1 MNKILWLK
9 TTAIGLVTYA
19 LVGFFGV
26 PYVVKN
32 IFPSKI
38 DEATKGGEFSVQS
51 VSFNPFTFR
60 FSAEGVSFKTPEA
73 TPLFDL
79 KQFVVNLDPIDYLWN
94 GGWVIHE
101 LSLEAP
107 RVTVVHSAQ
116 GEFNF
121 GWLSTQEDE
130 NKSDTSSPLPNLI
143 IENLTLKGG
152 VIDYTD
158 YSEGKNYHQAIDPIG
173 FHLENIR
180 LRQMSK
186 NQGDMRLY
194 ATINEGGFVDLRGK
208 IESMDPYKI
217 RGSVAFN
224 SGKLSVSW
232 RYFEDKLPIEVAD
245 GSLSAGF
252 DYRID
257 SSDLNATELSR
268 LHVEGSKLRLLAK
281 HSKAPL
287 FSMEALKLHE
297 GNVQPLKKIFNARL
311 VGIDGIDLVASRSS
325 QGLIDWITY
334 LDQIKAA
341 FPEDENETKEPWT
354 FAIDGLDVRNV
365 ALEWKDQAP
374 KEPYSASIGNISL
387 HSGLL
392 SSNAKIP
399 LNASVKTGELSI
411 ASHRAGK
418 KIAGFEAL
426 AVEGITIDRNEPSA
440 MIKRVF
446 VTNPTASI
454 MRLKDGSFD
463 VARLAYRSNAP
474 SAPRSEKPFGY
485 RIHEIRLDNGSIA
498 FQDKLPSKTVALNLD
513 RLNLQL
519 LGVQSDPAVP
529 NRIDLS
535 TRINTKGSAALR
547 GSVTRA
553 PLTSSGHL
561 MLKGLDLSLFDP
573 YIEPSSYASL
583 RRGILGVKV
592 DYRYAADHARING
605 VVGLEDWVVNDRRDN
620 SVILGWHNIG
630 VTPFRY
636 AYPDNRLKINQ
647 LNING
652 LYTNALIDSNKV
664 LNYSTLS
671 KSVSTPSESK
681 SSSRPFGLDIIK
693 LTLSNS
699 SATFA
704 DQSLPLPF
712 KTYIHDLEGSILGIS
727 TTQDVSTF
735 VKLKGGVDRY
745 GMAHIGGKLN
755 TKAPKDF
762 TDMNVRFDNL
772 ELKHYTPY
780 SLQFLGYE
788 IDQGKLFLDLG
799 YNIDRGKLLSSNRVT
814 IKQIELGKEQAG
826 GSPWPMRLVVALLE
840 DSDGIID
847 IDLPIEGD
855 VNKPDF
861 KYGKVVWQVIG
872 NLLTKAV
879 TAPFRFLGSLMG
891 IESDTLSSIEFEP
904 GSAVILPPEQEKLD
918 KLSDMLHK
926 RPKLMLQVYG
936 GIQKE
941 ADEKA
946 LRIKKLIDTAVAYNK
961 NGGALNEKTL
971 SLSTLEAMAKDTLGR
986 SRVNAIKDPLEAS
999 YSEEAMFVRHYTQA
1013 LIDALIPLQTLEANA
1028 LTSLAAQRSNA
1039 IVSALSK
1046 DSDVG
1051 KRISVRGTESVKLGE
1066 KGNIPNRLE
1075 IAIP

>member
-1 MNKILWLK
+1 MKKTLWLK
-9 TTAIGLVTYA
+9 AIALTLVTYGMI
-19 LVGFFGV
+19 GFFGV
-26 PYVVKN
+26 PYGVKN
-32 IFPSKI
+32 VAPAHLE
-38 DEATKGGEFSVQS
+38 EATKGGEFSVES

-60 FSAEGVSFKTPEA
+60 FSAEGVSFKTPES

-79 KQFVVNLDPIDYLWN
+79 KHFVIDLNPIDYLWN
-94 GGWVIHE
+94 GSWVIHE
-101 LSLEAP
+101 LDIEAP
-107 RVTVVHSAQ
+107 RITLVRNGQ

-121 GWLSTQEDE
+121 GWLKSEE
-130 NKSDTSSPLPNLI
+130 NQSDTKAPLPNLI
-143 IENLTLKGG
+143 IQSLTLKWGI
-152 VIDYTD
+152 IDYTD

-224 SGKLSVSW
+224 SGKLSVPW
-232 RYFEDKLPIEVAD
+232 RYFQEKLPIEVAD
-245 GSLSAGF
+245 GSVSAGF
-252 DYRID
+252 DYRLD
-257 SSDLNATELSR
+257 SSDLNATELSG
-268 LHVEGSKLRLLAK
+268 LHAEAANVRLLGKDAK
-281 HSKAPL
+281 EHL
-287 FSMEALKLHE
+287 FSLGALKLHE
-297 GNVQPLKKIFNARL
+297 GNVQPLRKVFNARL
-311 VGIDGIDLVASRSS
+311 LSIDGINLSASRSA
-325 QGLIDWITY
+325 QGSINWVTY
-334 LDQIKAA
+334 LDEIKKE
-341 FPEDENETKEPWT
+341 FPEDENETKEPWRFT
-354 FAIDGLDVRNV
+354 IGGIDLQNGAVSWQDR
-365 ALEWKDQAP
+365 AP
-374 KEPYSASIGNISL
+374 NEPYSALIRDITL
-387 HSGLL
+387 H
-392 SSNAKIP
+392 
-399 LNASVKTGELSI
+399 TGELSSDPLLPLRASVNAGEFNVTRHTTEKIVAGFQALAIEGI
-411 ASHRAGK
+411 ALHRAEQSVVVGSV
-418 KIAGFEAL
+418 AL
-426 AVEGITIDRNEPSA
+426 EH
-440 MIKRVF
+440 
-446 VTNPTASI
+446 PTVSI
-454 MRLKDGSFD
+454 VRLKDGSLD
-463 VARLAYRSNAP
+463 IARLLCSSRKP
-474 SAPRSEKPFGY
+474 QAPRSEKPFEY
-485 RIHEIRLDNGSIA
+485 RIDEISLREGSIDLNDR
-498 FQDKLPSKTVALNLD
+498 FPSKSVMLNLD
-513 RLNLQL
+513 RVNLRLSRL
-519 LGVQSDPAVP
+519 LSDPSVSSQ
-529 NRIDLS
+529 IDLN
-535 TRINTKGSAALR
+535 TRINTKGSVVLK
-547 GSVTRA
+547 GSLTRA
-553 PLTSSGHL
+553 PITSSGSL
-561 MLKGLDLSLFDP
+561 MLKGLDLSLLDP
-573 YIEPSSYASL
+573 YIEPSTYASL

-592 DYRYAADHARING
+592 DYRYAANHALING

-671 KSVSTPSESK
+671 KPASAPSDSK

-755 TKAPKDF
+755 TKAPKNF
-762 TDMNVRFDNL
+762 TDMSVRFDNL

-799 YNIDRGKLLSSNRVT
+799 YNIDQGKLLSNNRVT

-840 DSDGIID
+840 DSDGVID

-879 TAPFRFLGSLMG
+879 TSPFRFLGSLMG
-891 IESDTLSSIEFEP
+891 IESDKLSSIEFEP
-904 GSAVILPPEQEKLD
+904 GSALILPPEQEKLD

-936 GIQKE
+936 GTHKE

-946 LRIKKLIDTAVAYNK
+946 LRIKKLIDSAVAYNK
-961 NGGALNEKTL
+961 NGGTLNEKTL
-971 SLSTLEAMAKDTLGR
+971 SLGTLEAMAKDALGR
-986 SRVNAIKDPLEAS
+986 SRVNAIKDPLEER
-999 YSEEAMFVRHYTQA
+999 YSEEATFVRHYTQA
-1013 LIDALIPLQTLEANA
+1013 LIDALIPLQTLEPEA
-1028 LTSLAAQRSNA
+1028 LTHLAAQRFSA
-1039 IVSALSK
+1039 IVSALVREV
-1046 DSDVG
+1046 DMQ